1 MGMTYKDEINEGL
14 KKALKEKD
22 ALRVS
27 VLRMLLSSLGY
38 KEVEKRKPLTQEEF
52 YGVVKTMMKQHA
64 ESIESFKK
72 GQRQDLVEKEE
83 NELRILKEFEP
94 AQMSEEEMA
103 QEVDNVIE
111 TLEARDQKDMGRVMK
126 VLVEKLASRADGKV
140 LSQMVRN
147 RLSSQRP
154 S

>member
-1 MGMTYKDEINEGL
+1 MAYKDEINESL
-14 KKALKEKD
+14 KRALKEKN

-52 YGVVKTMMKQHA
+52 FGVVKTMMKQHV

-111 TLEARDQKDMGRVMK
+111 TLGARDQKDMGRVMK

>member
-1 MGMTYKDEINEGL
+1 MTYKEEINESL
-14 KKALKEKD
+14 KRALKEKN

-52 YGVVKTMMKQHA
+52 YGVVKTMMKQHV
-64 ESIESFKK
+64 ESTESFKK